1 VNIFY
6 ATEMFT
12 LKYLIF
18 IMQISSLKRTVQKYQ
33 FYVFLLETKAFWK
46 PNNNNNYHAS
56 YLDRNAPLLIGTGAI
71 KMTVGKPRISLGK
84 GLSSLLYQNFR
95 ADLFSGIF
103 WDDGNVL

>member
-1 VNIFY
+1 
-6 ATEMFT
+6 
-12 LKYLIF
+12 
-18 IMQISSLKRTVQKYQ
+18 
-33 FYVFLLETKAFWK
+33 LLETKAFWK